1 MNENDTARPIAPET
15 VTLPFPEPLEA
26 QRQSFLESLK
36 IRHYSPATVESR
48 GESLRVFFRYLTGLA
63 LADLREVNR
72 DTVRDYQAFLMGKYK
87 LYSVHVHM
95 IALRR
100 FYEHL
105 ETTDAVLFNPCA
117 GILLPKLGDRLPRNV
132 LRSEEV
138 QALLDAP
145 DTQRPGGIRD
155 KAILETFYSTGI
167 RLEEMER
174 LTIYDVDCKQ
184 GFVRVNKGKF
194 AKDRIVPMGTKAADY
209 IREYIE
215 KVRVEWIKDNRD
227 ERALWL
233 SQNWPHQPV
242 QKQMIANMV
251 RNYGRAA
258 LQKTISPHVWR
269 HTCATHLV
277 SNGSNIAYVQR
288 LLGHRSLSTTQIY
301 TRVAVPEI
309 KETVRATHPRHAQT
323 QGEQA
328 PAPTIVRIRMKYQ
341 SKPATA

>member
-1 MNENDTARPIAPET
+1 MNEQLQSASTPESI
-15 VTLPFPEPLEA
+15 TLAFPEVLEK

-36 IRHYSPATVESR
+36 IRNYSPATIESR
-48 GESLRVFFRYLTGLA
+48 GESIRVFFRYLLNLA
-63 LADLREVNR
+63 LDDLREVNR
-72 DTVRDYQAFLMGKYK
+72 DTVRNYQAFLLGKYK

-100 FYEHL
+100 FFEHL
-105 ETTDAVLFNPCA
+105 ETVDAVLVNPCG

-132 LRSEEV
+132 LTTDEA

-145 DTQRPGGIRD
+145 DTQHPGGIRD

-184 GFVRVNKGKF
+184 GFVRINKGKF
-194 AKDRIVPMGTKAADY
+194 AKDRIVPLGSKAADY
-209 IREYIE
+209 IREYMQ

-242 QKQMIANMV
+242 QKQMIASMV
-251 RNYGRAA
+251 RNYSRAV
-258 LQKTISPHVWR
+258 LQKTVSPHVWR

-288 LLGHRSLSTTQIY
+288 LLGHRCLTTTQIY
-301 TRVAVPEI
+301 TRVAVPEM
-309 KETVRATHPRHAQT
+309 KETVQANHPRQRQAED
-323 QGEQA
+323 EQA
-328 PAPTIVRIRMKYQ
+328 PTPDIKRVRMKYQ
-341 SKPATA
+341 TKPNP